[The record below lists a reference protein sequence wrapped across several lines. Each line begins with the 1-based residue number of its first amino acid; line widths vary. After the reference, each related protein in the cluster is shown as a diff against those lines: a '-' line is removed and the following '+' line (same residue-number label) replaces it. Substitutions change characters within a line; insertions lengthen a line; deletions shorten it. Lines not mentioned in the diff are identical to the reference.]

1 MYGVRWRWLPDPY
14 ESCGLDLVFL
24 PEESVESLAEHRGSI
39 RAAAD
44 IANAHQKDRRRFGIP
59 LQAGHGPPPSLCVQ
73 QPFAVAFHDA

>member
-24 PEESVESLAEHRGSI
+24 TEESVESLAEHRGSI

-44 IANAHQKDRRRFGIP
+44 IAYAHEKD
-59 LQAGHGPPPSLCVQ
+59 
-73 QPFAVAFHDA
+73 